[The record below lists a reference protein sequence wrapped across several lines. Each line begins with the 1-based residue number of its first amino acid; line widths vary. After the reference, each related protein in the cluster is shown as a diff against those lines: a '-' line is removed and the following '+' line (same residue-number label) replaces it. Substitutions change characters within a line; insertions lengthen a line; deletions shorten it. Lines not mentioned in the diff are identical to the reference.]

1 MGYSKKHSCA
11 GWPLLWTA
19 AAIVAAGCSGTTDS
33 PPSSGRAPEMAASDG
48 AAQRDPRAMPV
59 ASPVSTA
66 LPSSDS
72 PPAIEPPALPPVYGV
87 SPESVWLN
95 TIGEGAG
102 QTAKV
107 CMRGGADAIALALCA
122 SPTPQVRSL
131 IDLHAA
137 LGIPETA
144 AQQMNNGNLDD
155 QNGAVRL
162 IGMTAN
168 SASLVAR
175 SVSALN
181 PRVVIG
187 VVPDRNA
194 DAAARRGH
202 FAIGFARGEPFAEL
216 AGYDPSAGRINFYL
230 LAFKPQCETE
240 HCAPAQLLTQA
251 VEHEWQ
257 GWTLYQAEDLVNTP
271 LDCLSCHQPGGATEP
286 RRFLMRQLR
295 NPWMHWMP
303 QEPRN
308 INCGNGNGQGRN
320 NAADDTQ
327 VSYVTPTLFDTF
339 RQARTGEAR
348 YAGVE
353 LATLSQV
360 RAGRQ
365 LESFIESFE
374 DTMGNQQVG
383 ETNEFPSRNVLA
395 DSLCENTQARWTTYR
410 APLQQG
416 GRPVPFYLPDV
427 LDAAKRDEAVVDYRA
442 FLERQPEQDEFEL
455 LSHLMSNQALEAVGF
470 QPEASMTA
478 ENILTEMCVRCHNDT
493 TDPSLSRAK
502 FNAQSLDRL
511 SPEEARKAIE
521 RISLA
526 SDSPSLMPPRRF
538 GTLPAWAT
546 ESLHTYLGGVL

>member
-1 MGYSKKHSCA
+1 MGYSRLSC
-11 GWPLLWTA
+11 TA
-19 AAIVAAGCSGTTDS
+19 FAIVAAGCSGTTDS
-33 PPSSGRAPEMAASDG
+33 APSRGAPATAAG
-48 AAQRDPRAMPV
+48 AAVQERDSQFADPMPP
-59 ASPVSTA
+59 ASPTDSA
-66 LPSSDS
+66 LPSSVAPVASDT
-72 PPAIEPPALPPVYGV
+72 PAPQPVYGA

-95 TIGEGAG
+95 AIGVGTV

-107 CMRGGADAIALALCA
+107 CMRGAADPIALALCA
-122 SPTPQVRSL
+122 SPAPQVRSL
-131 IDLHAA
+131 VDLHTA
-137 LGIPETA
+137 LGIPETE

-155 QNGAVRL
+155 QDGAVRL

-194 DAAARRGH
+194 AADARRGH
-202 FAIGFARGEPFAEL
+202 FAVGFARGEPFAEL
-216 AGYDPSAGRINFYL
+216 AGYDPSADRINFYL
-230 LAFKPQCETE
+230 LAFTPQCGTE
-240 HCAPAQLLTQA
+240 QCAPVQLLTQA

-257 GWTLYQAEDLVNTP
+257 NWTLYQAEDLANTP

-308 INCGNGNGQGRN
+308 IDCGDGGRDG
-320 NAADDTQ
+320 ADDTQ

-339 RQARTGEAR
+339 RQARTGDAR
-348 YAGVE
+348 YAGLE
-353 LATLSQV
+353 LATLARV

-374 DTMGNQQVG
+374 GTMRNQQVG
-383 ETNEFPSRNVLA
+383 ETNEFPSRNVLS
-395 DSLCENTQARWTTYR
+395 DSLCDNTQTRWTTYR

-427 LDAAKRDEAVVDYRA
+427 LEPGKRDEAVLDYRA
-442 FLERQPEQDEFEL
+442 FLERQSGRDEFEVL
-455 LSHLMSNQALEAVGF
+455 ADLMSDQALQAVGF
-470 QPEASMTA
+470 QPEAGMNA
-478 ENILTEMCVRCHNDT
+478 ADILTEMCVRCHNDT
-493 TDPSLSRAK
+493 TDPSLTRAK

-521 RISLA
+521 RISLP
-526 SDSPSLMPPRRF
+526 SDSPTLMPPRRF
-538 GTLPAWAT
+538 GTLPAWAAD
-546 ESLHTYLGGVL
+546 SLRSYFSSIQ